1 MAKTSINQAQ
11 FTYDFGIMIAQ
22 STVNKVARLTGVTL
36 SLASAFYALQ
46 TTGDKYVKTL
56 RENSLRF
63 GGFISTIQQMEKAQE
78 RLIKGQTSFSVD
90 DQLKGLNQLAAVG
103 INVRKDFDFINKS
116 AHATGKSF
124 SEFSSAIANAV
135 QGNMQ
140 SLVDMGLMTQ
150 RATRMF
156 DKYTANTVMRQ
167 QAILNFVK
175 QHKGLNDL
183 IKNDFENI
191 QDQIVRIKATW
202 SGFLKGVVGKPNDPE
217 SLYGMV
223 NKSLKSIAQKF
234 SQSYKDLKQYG
245 KGIGIVMGWTVRQI
259 GRTIEWLGRQ
269 GKKAINFLLGSSE
282 TFVERMRTLVVW
294 LEFWRL
300 KVRDFFDEYGNS
312 IKSIIKWLL
321 IFKGLKTVFVISK
334 AAIASAY
341 AYNVALFGRLGFFT
355 RIKRV
360 QKSIGGISWWKAFW
374 LSVIPRWLRRT
385 LTWFSRFF
393 SVTLPKALPKTLGL
407 FKKIGSFIGGG
418 LTSSAGKLIGK
429 FAGAVGIWTTV
440 YETLQWIDRK
450 VFGIDNSF
458 GTMMKNLKTSW
469 ISLKN
474 NFFSFYDDFRY
485 QWSSFSDW
493 WSEHVTEPIR
503 KRWQDA
509 GWSDWFTNMKNNFKD
524 LIDTVK
530 GWLEP
535 IFKPFRSLMNW
546 FDERVATFKSV
557 QGQKLIQQN
566 NFRNQQA
573 LNNINWVNAKRK
585 EAVARGYDPNRYQ
598 YTPRAQKLIEQGKK
612 INAKNSRTD
621 GTTPLTPKE
630 RNAFVGALRS
640 QYAST
645 KPLSE
650 GTEKVENP
658 ITAVKNDTQ
667 PTYTAQDVFNETD
680 YSSPITLE
688 NGAVQ
693 IIVQKGEGID
703 EQKLASKVK
712 RIISDLQRETRM
724 RKGQ

>member
-46 TTGDKYVKTL
+46 TIGDKYVKTL
-56 RENSLRF
+56 RENSLHF

-150 RATRMF
+150 
-156 DKYTANTVMRQ
+156 
-167 QAILNFVK
+167 QANFVK

-191 QDQIVRIKATW
+191 QDQIVRIEATW
-202 SGFLKGVVGKPNDPE
+202 SGFLKEVVGKPNDPE

-300 KVRDFFDEYGNS
+300 KVQDFFDEYGNS

-341 AYNVALFGRLGFFT
+341 AYNVALFSSLGFFT

-598 YTPRAQKLIEQGKK
+598 YTPRAQELIEQGKK

>member
-341 AYNVALFGRLGFFT
+341 AYNAALFGRLGFFT

-546 FDERVATFKSV
+546 FDERVATFKNV

-598 YTPRAQKLIEQGKK
+598 YTPRAQELIEQGKK

>member
-63 GGFISTIQQMEKAQE
+63 GGFISTIQQKEKAQE

-341 AYNVALFGRLGFFT
+341 AYNAALFGRLGFFT

-535 IFKPFRSLMNW
+535 IFKPFRSLMSW

-598 YTPRAQKLIEQGKK
+598 YTPRAQELIEQGKK

-630 RNAFVGALRS
+630 RNVFVGALRS
-640 QYAST
+640 QYATT

>member
-341 AYNVALFGRLGFFT
+341 AYNAALFGRLGFFT

-598 YTPRAQKLIEQGKK
+598 YTPRAQELIEQGKK

-712 RIISDLQRETRM
+712 QIISDLQRETRM

>member
-22 STVNKVARLTGVTL
+22 STVNKVTRLTGVTL

-598 YTPRAQKLIEQGKK
+598 YTPRAQELIEQGKK

>member
-202 SGFLKGVVGKPNDPE
+202 FGFLKGVVGKPNDPE

-598 YTPRAQKLIEQGKK
+598 YTPRAQELIEQGKK

>member
-341 AYNVALFGRLGFFT
+341 AYNAALFGRLGFFT

-546 FDERVATFKSV
+546 FDERVATFKNM

-598 YTPRAQKLIEQGKK
+598 YTPRAQELIEQGKK

>member
-474 NFFSFYDDFRY
+474 NFFRIFRLY
-485 QWSSFSDW
+485 ELACSYA
-493 WSEHVTEPIR
+493 HI
-503 KRWQDA
+503 
-509 GWSDWFTNMKNNFKD
+509 
-524 LIDTVK
+524 
-530 GWLEP
+530 
-535 IFKPFRSLMNW
+535 
-546 FDERVATFKSV
+546 
-557 QGQKLIQQN
+557 
-566 NFRNQQA
+566 
-573 LNNINWVNAKRK
+573 AKF
-585 EAVARGYDPNRYQ
+585 ANHA
-598 YTPRAQKLIEQGKK
+598 AI
-612 INAKNSRTD
+612 
-621 GTTPLTPKE
+621 
-630 RNAFVGALRS
+630 
-640 QYAST
+640 
-645 KPLSE
+645 
-650 GTEKVENP
+650 
-658 ITAVKNDTQ
+658 
-667 PTYTAQDVFNETD
+667 
-680 YSSPITLE
+680 
-688 NGAVQ
+688 
-693 IIVQKGEGID
+693 
-703 EQKLASKVK
+703 
-712 RIISDLQRETRM
+712 
-724 RKGQ
+724 

>member
-46 TTGDKYVKTL
+46 TTGDKYVRTL

-598 YTPRAQKLIEQGKK
+598 YTPRAQELIEQGKK

>member
-46 TTGDKYVKTL
+46 TTGGKYVKTL

-202 SGFLKGVVGKPNDPE
+202 SGFLKEVVGKPNDPE

-341 AYNVALFGRLGFFT
+341 AYNAALFGRLGFFT

-598 YTPRAQKLIEQGKK
+598 YTPRAQELIEQGKK

>member
-598 YTPRAQKLIEQGKK
+598 YTPRAQELIEQGKK

>member
-321 IFKGLKTVFVISK
+321 IFKGLKTAFVISK

-341 AYNVALFGRLGFFT
+341 AYNAALFGRLGFFT

-598 YTPRAQKLIEQGKK
+598 YTPRAQELIEQGKK

>member
-485 QWSSFSDW
+485 QWGSFSDW

-598 YTPRAQKLIEQGKK
+598 YTPRAQELIEQGKK

>member
-341 AYNVALFGRLGFFT
+341 AYNAALFGRLGFFT

-546 FDERVATFKSV
+546 FDERVATFKNM

-598 YTPRAQKLIEQGKK
+598 YTPRAQELIEQGKK
-612 INAKNSRTD
+612 INAKNSHTD

>member
-493 WSEHVTEPIR
+493 WSEHVAEPIR

-598 YTPRAQKLIEQGKK
+598 YTPRAQELIEQGKK

>member
-202 SGFLKGVVGKPNDPE
+202 SGFLKEVVGKPNDPE

-485 QWSSFSDW
+485 QWGSFSDW

-598 YTPRAQKLIEQGKK
+598 YTPRAQELIEQGKK

>member
-393 SVTLPKALPKTLGL
+393 SVTLPKALPKTLGF

-598 YTPRAQKLIEQGKK
+598 YTPRAQELIEQGKK

>member
-202 SGFLKGVVGKPNDPE
+202 SGFLKEVVGKPNDPE

-269 GKKAINFLLGSSE
+269 GKKL
-282 TFVERMRTLVVW
+282 
-294 LEFWRL
+294 
-300 KVRDFFDEYGNS
+300 
-312 IKSIIKWLL
+312 
-321 IFKGLKTVFVISK
+321 
-334 AAIASAY
+334 
-341 AYNVALFGRLGFFT
+341 
-355 RIKRV
+355 
-360 QKSIGGISWWKAFW
+360 
-374 LSVIPRWLRRT
+374 
-385 LTWFSRFF
+385 
-393 SVTLPKALPKTLGL
+393 
-407 FKKIGSFIGGG
+407 
-418 LTSSAGKLIGK
+418 LTSCSVLLKL
-429 FAGAVGIWTTV
+429 
-440 YETLQWIDRK
+440 
-450 VFGIDNSF
+450 S
-458 GTMMKNLKTSW
+458 
-469 ISLKN
+469 
-474 NFFSFYDDFRY
+474 
-485 QWSSFSDW
+485 
-493 WSEHVTEPIR
+493 
-503 KRWQDA
+503 
-509 GWSDWFTNMKNNFKD
+509 
-524 LIDTVK
+524 
-530 GWLEP
+530 
-535 IFKPFRSLMNW
+535 
-546 FDERVATFKSV
+546 
-557 QGQKLIQQN
+557 
-566 NFRNQQA
+566 
-573 LNNINWVNAKRK
+573 
-585 EAVARGYDPNRYQ
+585 
-598 YTPRAQKLIEQGKK
+598 
-612 INAKNSRTD
+612 
-621 GTTPLTPKE
+621 
-630 RNAFVGALRS
+630 
-640 QYAST
+640 
-645 KPLSE
+645 
-650 GTEKVENP
+650 
-658 ITAVKNDTQ
+658 
-667 PTYTAQDVFNETD
+667 
-680 YSSPITLE
+680 
-688 NGAVQ
+688 
-693 IIVQKGEGID
+693 
-703 EQKLASKVK
+703 
-712 RIISDLQRETRM
+712 
-724 RKGQ
+724 

>member
-341 AYNVALFGRLGFFT
+341 AYNAALFGRLGFFT

-546 FDERVATFKSV
+546 FDERVATFKNM

-598 YTPRAQKLIEQGKK
+598 YTPRAQELLEQGKK

>member
-509 GWSDWFTNMKNNFKD
+509 GWSDWFTNMKNNFRN

-598 YTPRAQKLIEQGKK
+598 YTPRAQELIEQGKK

>member
-282 TFVERMRTLVVW
+282 AFVERMRTLVVW

-341 AYNVALFGRLGFFT
+341 AYNAALFGRLGFFT

-393 SVTLPKALPKTLGL
+393 SVTLPKALPKTLGF

-450 VFGIDNSF
+450 VFGIGNSF

-598 YTPRAQKLIEQGKK
+598 YTPRAQELIEQGKK

>member
-156 DKYTANTVMRQ
+156 DKYTTNTVMRQ

-202 SGFLKGVVGKPNDPE
+202 SGFLKEVVGKPNDPE

-341 AYNVALFGRLGFFT
+341 AYNAALFGRLGFFT

-535 IFKPFRSLMNW
+535 ISNPFRSLMNW
-546 FDERVATFKSV
+546 FDERVATFKNM

-598 YTPRAQKLIEQGKK
+598 YTPRAQELIEQGKK

>member
-450 VFGIDNSF
+450 VFGIGNSF

-598 YTPRAQKLIEQGKK
+598 YTPRAQELIEQGKK

>member
-393 SVTLPKALPKTLGL
+393 SVTLPKVLPKTLGL

-598 YTPRAQKLIEQGKK
+598 YTPRAQELIEQGKK

>member
-202 SGFLKGVVGKPNDPE
+202 SDFLKGVVGKPNDPE

-341 AYNVALFGRLGFFT
+341 AYNAALFGRLGFFT

-598 YTPRAQKLIEQGKK
+598 YTPRAQELIEQGKK

-667 PTYTAQDVFNETD
+667 PTYIAQDVFNETD

>member
-202 SGFLKGVVGKPNDPE
+202 SGFLKEVVGKPNDPE

-341 AYNVALFGRLGFFT
+341 AYNAALFGRLGFFT

-546 FDERVATFKSV
+546 FDERVATFKNM

-598 YTPRAQKLIEQGKK
+598 YTPRAQELLEQGKK

>member
-46 TTGDKYVKTL
+46 TTGDEYVKTL

-341 AYNVALFGRLGFFT
+341 AYNAALFGRLGFFT

-598 YTPRAQKLIEQGKK
+598 YTPRAQELIEQGKK

>member
-202 SGFLKGVVGKPNDPE
+202 SGFLKGVVGKQNDPE

-341 AYNVALFGRLGFFT
+341 AYNAALFGRLGFFT

-598 YTPRAQKLIEQGKK
+598 YTPRAQELIEQGKK

-650 GTEKVENP
+650 GTEKVEKP

-667 PTYTAQDVFNETD
+667 PTYIAQDVFNETD

>member
-202 SGFLKGVVGKPNDPE
+202 SGFLKEVVGKPNDPE

-341 AYNVALFGRLGFFT
+341 AYNAALFGRLGFFT

-474 NFFSFYDDFRY
+474 NFFSFYDDSRY

-598 YTPRAQKLIEQGKK
+598 YTPRAQELIEQGKK

>member
-341 AYNVALFGRLGFFT
+341 AYNAALFGKLGFFT

-546 FDERVATFKSV
+546 FDERVATFKNV

-598 YTPRAQKLIEQGKK
+598 YTPRAQELIEQGKK

>member
-63 GGFISTIQQMEKAQE
+63 GGFISTIQQIEKAQE

-509 GWSDWFTNMKNNFKD
+509 GWSDWFTNMKNNFRN

-598 YTPRAQKLIEQGKK
+598 YTPRAQELIEQGKK